1 MNIILYT
8 AGAHGKFLK
17 FLFDCHAQG
26 EILKT
31 PFNKNGNS
39 HNHDIIYRD
48 NIEKTFAFDVCYS
61 EQYQTWKKMLNEEKK
76 TYGILWQGLE
86 EFYYVV
92 QSFTDRGGV
101 LKDAGIEM
109 IENNLMQ
116 YENTYGA
123 EVYITQA
130 LKEHFNFDC
139 TKLGQPPRGLLRN
152 YFLSTFFTYFKNVCW
167 IKNEELSKL
176 TCKNYETI
184 KLEQILDYNSLQQF
198 FLNNFDKKLEF
209 KDIHEEFLNNNTPLK
224 QLHKV
229 KDILNAID
237 KGENLEIVGLNV
249 ISEAYILFVLE
260 CKYFDIPFL
269 LGDKFF
275 SNTIEFCNYIRYF
288 PNSMKKPN
296 NLFHKYYKHFRR
308 QENLE

>member
-1 MNIILYT
+1 MNVILYT
-8 AGAHGKFLK
+8 AGAHGRFLK
-17 FLFDCHAQG
+17 FLFDCYTQG

-39 HNHDIIYRD
+39 HKHNILYRD
-48 NIEKTFAFDVCYS
+48 NIEKLFAFDVCYNKH
-61 EQYQTWKKMLNEEKK
+61 YQAWKKMSNEEQK
-76 TYGILWQGLE
+76 TYGILWQGFE
-86 EFYYVV
+86 EFYYIV
-92 QSFTDRGGV
+92 QAFTDRGGI
-101 LKDAGIEM
+101 LEEAGIEM
-109 IENNLMQ
+109 IENNLIQ
-116 YENTYGA
+116 YEYTYGT

-139 TKLGQPPRGLLRN
+139 RKLGQPPRGLLRN
-152 YFLSTFFTYFKNVCW
+152 YFLFSFFTYFENICW
-167 IKNEELSKL
+167 IKNDELSKL
-176 TCKNYETI
+176 SCKNYETI
-184 KLEQILDYNSLQQF
+184 TLEQILDYNLLQQF
-198 FLNNFDKKLEF
+198 FFKVFDKKLDF
-209 KDIHEEFLNNNTPLK
+209 KDMHEEFLNNNTPLK
-224 QLHKV
+224 QLYKV

-237 KGENLEIVGLNV
+237 KGESLEIVGLNV